1 MVDDVA
7 ISDFVVSGLDGVESD
22 YRSWDAFCRGGELII
37 ELAAEQSVRV
47 YGVDGIV
54 RHDGPLAAG
63 ATALSLPQGL
73 YVISV
78 ADFARRVLVK

>member
-1 MVDDVA
+1 MIDDVA
-7 ISDFVVSGLDGVESD
+7 ISDYASAGLDGVESD

-37 ELAAEQSVRV
+37 ELASEQSVRV

-63 ATALSLPQGL
+63 SNALKLPKGL
-73 YVISV
+73 YIISV